1 MKTKLLSL
9 VLLSSALSPA
19 FAASTSTGNPQDTP
33 TADFIDNKD
42 GTVTHKKTGLTWQ
55 RCSVGQTWTGSRCDG
70 TATRIN
76 NSDFTKN
83 PELIP
88 YSFAGKSAWRLP
100 RIDELFSVVEHAKS
114 NPSINETIFPSTPAD
129 YWKPFWS
136 STKNNTYLNSFLG
149 VEFSNGRLRNDSGGN
164 TYVRLVRSDSPNGSK
179 EITPTTDFIDNN
191 DGTVTHTKTGL
202 MWSRCSVGQT
212 WSGFS
217 CDGIY
222 SSLTYDNAVKETS
235 SLGGFSDWRLPTL
248 SELFT
253 ITEFTYSKP
262 AINTVIFTDTPSGA
276 PYWTSTATDSQ
287 TRSSNKFTIETNN
300 GLLGW
305 DDVTNVRNKNAVRLV
320 RNTLSATVTPEIT
333 TPTVTQ
339 PVVIPPVVIT
349 PPASNVDLTSTISAN
364 LNSVNIGSDL
374 TYTATVSNQGTT
386 TANDVSLVYMM
397 PPRWTN
403 FSSIPSGCSVN
414 GANVTCS
421 LGSVNAGSSVSNS
434 ITVNFSRRGATSV
447 GALVKTDND
456 TNNSNNMNRIITTI
470 TKY

>member
-1 MKTKLLSL
+1 M
-9 VLLSSALSPA
+9 
-19 FAASTSTGNPQDTP
+19 
-33 TADFIDNKD
+33 
-42 GTVTHKKTGLTWQ
+42 THKKTGLTWQ

-88 YSFAGKSAWRLP
+88 YSFAGKSDWRLP
-100 RIDELFSVVEHAKS
+100 RIDELFSIVEHAKS
-114 NPSINETIFPSTPAD
+114 NPTINETIFPSTPSD
-129 YWKPFWS
+129 RFFWS
-136 STKNNTYLNSFLG
+136 STIRMKSSVWGVDFSGGGVNNYNNTFI
-149 VEFSNGRLRNDSGGN
+149 
-164 TYVRLVRSDSPNGSK
+164 RLVRSDSPNSSK

-217 CDGIY
+217 CDGTY
-222 SSLTYDNAVKETS
+222 STLTYDNAVKETS

-253 ITEFTYSKP
+253 ITEFAYSKP
-262 AINTVIFTDTPSGA
+262 AINTVIFTDTASGA
-276 PYWTSTATDSQ
+276 SYWTSTAAASQ
-287 TRSSNKFTIETNN
+287 TRTSSNKFTIETNN

-305 DDVTNVRNKNAVRLV
+305 DDATNVRNKNAIRLV
-320 RNTLSATVTPEIT
+320 RNTLSPTVTPEIT

-339 PVVIPPVVIT
+339 PVVISPVVVT
-349 PPASNVDLTSTISAN
+349 SPASNVDLTSTISAN
-364 LNSVNIGSDL
+364 LSSVNIGSDL

-403 FSSIPSGCSVN
+403 YSSLPSGCSVN
-414 GANVTCS
+414 GANVNCS

-434 ITVNFSRRGATSV
+434 ITVNYSRRGATSV